1 MEVDTL
7 RAVFRDLAV
16 RCPRCRR
23 DLQRHEARSVWR
35 CDACDGTWI
44 SETELARR
52 LLEVAPDLAENV
64 ERVGGVAMPE
74 RGGQPNRLPCA
85 ICAES
90 MQPVFLGGIEL
101 DRCVRDRHAWFDT
114 GELARVV
121 AIAQRQHDQR
131 TSLLLRVLS
140 FLR

>member
-1 MEVDTL
+1 MSQL
-7 RAVFRDLAV
+7 GSRAQLPLPADRLAEAH
-16 RCPRCRR
+16 RPGAAAAATPR
-23 DLQRHEARSVWR
+23 
-35 CDACDGTWI
+35 I

-52 LLEVAPDLAENV
+52 LFEVAPDLAQDV